1 VCVCVCVCVRVWSHT
16 CALLGSVQKF
26 GESAQLPTL
35 PKGTTAKETVV
46 TMNYVTKIL
55 MGKFPEF
62 LYRPVCSNAVRA
74 GTNSQ
79 VCGVVINTAVRWVGR
94 VNEWVVSLF

>member
-1 VCVCVCVCVRVWSHT
+1 VCVCVCVWAHA

-26 GESAQLPTL
+26 WESAQLPTV
-35 PKGTTAKETVV
+35 PKGTTAKETVEN
-46 TMNYVTKIL
+46 MNYVTKIL

-62 LYRPVCSNAVRA
+62 LCRPLYCNAVRA
-74 GTNSQ
+74 GTNSH
-79 VCGVVINTAVRWVGR
+79 VCGVVINAAVRWVGR